1 MRRAGNNTNF
11 NQFKNLTPTSKIKIE
26 LTAAGFFIYSPAIT
40 ELWKDKKFTEFGLLM
55 VICRDMK
62 FGYNTI
68 EITAQW
74 RKDIMSELNISKS
87 KISDG
92 LKYWISRGFIADSD
106 SKGYY
111 IVNPYLI
118 FKGRGSNREALLS
131 LTEKLSST

>member
-1 MRRAGNNTNF
+1 MRRAENNINF
-11 NQFKNLTPTSKIKIE
+11 NQFKNLTPTSMIKIE
-26 LTAAGFFIYSPAIT
+26 LTAAGFFIYSPSIT

-106 SKGYY
+106 KKGFY

-118 FKGRGSNREALLS
+118 FKGRCSNREALLS